1 MIVHKRVNLRHL
13 NRSVTSLLLLQ
24 LTVTEN
30 DTFENV
36 PLRLVFGVLCKEF
49 KIDGDKS
56 YFIDIQHLFI
66 IIPLSYIRVDSC

>member
-24 LTVTEN
+24 LTVIEN

-36 PLRLVFGVLCKEF
+36 PLRLVVGVLSKKGF
-49 KIDGDKS
+49 KIDEYKS
-56 YFIDIQHLFI
+56 YFIDIQHY
-66 IIPLSYIRVDSC
+66 S